1 MSETISFSFQDYLDY
16 QEILNNSLEN
26 NSDTLFFNESYVHA
40 AMVTKTLIDNAIK
53 RDWGINMFC
62 GEFSLFR
69 NKFKEHIINIKENL
83 KGDETALA
91 KSDDFDKFDPYGDL
105 IESLRS
111 FFDKDLK
118 LNVIIAHSIDG
129 IENDELWSTLFYK
142 NIKKRNLVFKKLNI
156 SIDFDHFIVSG
167 NAFRLENSGNERTAI
182 CSINRPEYA
191 KILQATFDKLNKLSS
206 IIDCD

>member
-111 FFDKDLK
+111 FVG
-118 LNVIIAHSIDG
+118 VILQNMMLLRMMHTSPCIAS
-129 IENDELWSTLFYK
+129 
-142 NIKKRNLVFKKLNI
+142 LVLI
-156 SIDFDHFIVSG
+156 SI
-167 NAFRLENSGNERTAI
+167 
-182 CSINRPEYA
+182 
-191 KILQATFDKLNKLSS
+191 
-206 IIDCD
+206 